1 MGWFNKKEKVP
12 EIPPA
17 SRIPDAPFSSESI
30 ERQDLPELPSFN
42 NVNAGEQFNNA
53 VIKSAVQDSSG
64 EDEVSVEELP
74 QDFNFPVPVQEDS
87 SPVKKTLEL
96 APKQEIFEKP
106 MVKQNEP
113 IFVRI
118 DKFHD
123 AKKDFE
129 EIKKKM
135 KDIDMILRKVKEVKT
150 KEDAEISGWT
160 DELEKVKARLSE
172 IDENFF
178 NKM

>member
-17 SRIPDAPFSSESI
+17 SRIPELPPLPETT
-30 ERQDLPELPSFN
+30 EKHQDLPELPSFN

-53 VIKSAVQDSSG
+53 IIKSAVQDSS
-64 EDEVSVEELP
+64 EEKEVSVEELP
-74 QDFNFPVPVQEDS
+74 QNFNFPVPDEDDS
-87 SPVKKTLEL
+87 ATQVKKTLEL
-96 APKQEIFEKP
+96 SSPPTDKP
-106 MVKQNEP
+106 ISRQNEP

-118 DKFHD
+118 DKFQD

-129 EIKKKM
+129 EIKRKM
-135 KDIDMILRKVKEVKT
+135 KDIETILRKVKEVKT
-150 KEDAEISGWT
+150 KEDAEITGWT